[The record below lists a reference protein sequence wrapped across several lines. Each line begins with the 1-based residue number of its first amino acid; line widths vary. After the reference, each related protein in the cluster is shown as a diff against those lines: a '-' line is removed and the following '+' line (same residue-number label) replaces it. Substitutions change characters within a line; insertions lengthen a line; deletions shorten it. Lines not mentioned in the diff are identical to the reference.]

1 MVSGDT
7 PRLKK
12 KQRVFRTKRQ
22 RKDLKELQKVQKDL
36 EEGEAQVSAEERE
49 RLQSETLK
57 IVFSLYFRVLKET
70 SENAML
76 SVTLDGIAKFA
87 RLINADFFGDL
98 LEVLRELLE
107 GWDEDTTEGTQEQRV
122 REELV
127 CLNTVFTLLAN
138 QGGLNIDLTY
148 FIDRFND
155 ILPLIPFSPQ
165 QSAKPSSEEKSLME
179 LAARII
185 DAILFTAPTA
195 PPRARILIFYK
206 RILSNTLHMEEKEA
220 LIFTKV
226 LQRIKGRFD
235 KKLEGIWDAEGV
247 GMGLGDLEVGKGVQ
261 GWEAALLD
269 KHYCLSVGQAV
280 MALRREENH
289 AA

>member
-1 MVSGDT
+1 M
-7 PRLKK
+7 KK

>member
-1 MVSGDT
+1 
-7 PRLKK
+7 
-12 KQRVFRTKRQ
+12 
-22 RKDLKELQKVQKDL
+22 
-36 EEGEAQVSAEERE
+36 
-49 RLQSETLK
+49 
-57 IVFSLYFRVLKET
+57 
-70 SENAML
+70 
-76 SVTLDGIAKFA
+76 
-87 RLINADFFGDL
+87 
-98 LEVLRELLE
+98 
-107 GWDEDTTEGTQEQRV
+107 
-122 REELV
+122 
-127 CLNTVFTLLAN
+127 
-138 QGGLNIDLTY
+138 
-148 FIDRFND
+148 
-155 ILPLIPFSPQ
+155 
-165 QSAKPSSEEKSLME
+165 ME

-280 MALRREENH
+280 IALRREENH